1 MKKLICL
8 LTVLALAVAFAC
20 PVFAAEAFVP
30 SISEK
35 DEPGIVPD
43 DEGILGE
50 IYNGDDE
57 IIDKV
62 EEGCLVITPISK
74 AKTSTEIPED
84 AREELLRVYEEL
96 LSGAMTLPYEKDG
109 LDPETMVIRELIDAT
124 WVCEDHPDMLE
135 PEGVTI
141 DLTFDIGVDADTRV
155 YVYVYVDGQ
164 WTSVPV
170 VSNENNQSPARIGR
184 AGTAPVYNNGDGTV
198 TCRFEKLCPIAFCV
212 AAGTGNPPVQTGDQ
226 FNPTIW
232 IVLLAVSAVA
242 LVGVVVLRRK
252 LVK

>member
-8 LTVLALAVAFAC
+8 LTVLALAMAFAC

-30 SISEK
+30 SISDKE
-35 DEPGIVPD
+35 EPDIVPD
-43 DEGILGE
+43 DEGVIGE
-50 IYNGDDE
+50 IWKDDE

-62 EEGCLVITPISK
+62 EGDCLVITPISEILK
-74 AKTSTEIPED
+74 ARAITQIPEE
-84 AREELLRVYEEL
+84 AREEMLYVYDQLR
-96 LSGAMTLPYEKDG
+96 SGDMTLPYEQDG
-109 LDPETMVIRELIDAT
+109 LDPETMVIRELIDAS
-124 WVCEDHPDMLE
+124 WLCEEHPAMLE

-141 DLTFDIGVDADTRV
+141 DLTFDIGVDADTKT
-155 YVYVYVDGQ
+155 YVYVRIDGE
-164 WTSVPV
+164 WTAVPV
-170 VSNENNQSPARIGR
+170 V
-184 AGTAPVYNNGDGTV
+184 NNGDGTV
-198 TCRFEKLCPIAFCV
+198 TCTFEELCPIAFCV
-212 AAGTGNPPVQTGDQ
+212 AAGTGKPPVQTGDT

>member
-1 MKKLICL
+1 MKKVICM
-8 LTVLALAVAFAC
+8 LTVLALAMAFAC
-20 PVFAAEAFVP
+20 PVFAADVFVP

-35 DEPGIVPD
+35 EEPDIVIGE
-43 DEGILGE
+43 EGVLGE
-50 IYNGDDE
+50 IKGEDGV
-57 IIDKV
+57 IDKV
-62 EEGCLVITPISK
+62 EGGCLVITPISK
-74 AKTSTEIPED
+74 VDTSTEIPE
-84 AREELLRVYEEL
+84 ASRTELKYVYQEL
-96 LSGAMTLPYEKDG
+96 LSGNMTLPYEKDG
-109 LDPETMVIRELIDAT
+109 LDPNTMVIRELIDAS
-124 WVCEDHPDMLE
+124 WLCEDHPVMLE

-141 DLTFDIGVDADTRV
+141 DLTFDIGVDANTRV

-170 VSNENNQSPARIGR
+170 VSNKEEQTPAVGR

-226 FNPTIW
+226 FNPTLW

-242 LVGVVVLRRK
+242 LVGVVVLLRK

>member
-8 LTVLALAVAFAC
+8 LTVLALAMAFAC

-30 SISEK
+30 SISDKE
-35 DEPGIVPD
+35 EPDIVPN
-43 DEGILGE
+43 DEGVIGE
-50 IYNGDDE
+50 IWKDDE

-62 EEGCLVITPISK
+62 EGDCLVITPISEILK
-74 AKTSTEIPED
+74 ARAITQIPEE
-84 AREELLRVYEEL
+84 AREEMLYVYDQLR
-96 LSGAMTLPYEKDG
+96 SGDMTLPYEQDG
-109 LDPETMVIRELIDAT
+109 LDPETMVIRELIDAS
-124 WVCEDHPDMLE
+124 WLCEEHPAMLE

-141 DLTFDIGVDADTRV
+141 DLTFDIGVDADTKT
-155 YVYVYVDGQ
+155 YVYVRIDGE
-164 WTSVPV
+164 WTAVPV
-170 VSNENNQSPARIGR
+170 V
-184 AGTAPVYNNGDGTV
+184 NNGDGTV
-198 TCRFEKLCPIAFCV
+198 TCTFEELCPIAFCV
-212 AAGTGNPPVQTGDQ
+212 AAGTGKPPVQTGDT

>member
-8 LTVLALAVAFAC
+8 LTVLALAMAFAC

-30 SISEK
+30 SISDKE
-35 DEPGIVPD
+35 EPDIVPD
-43 DEGILGE
+43 DEGVIGE
-50 IYNGDDE
+50 IWKDDE

-62 EEGCLVITPISK
+62 EGDCLVITPISEILK
-74 AKTSTEIPED
+74 ARAITQIPEE
-84 AREELLRVYEEL
+84 AREEMLYVYDQLR
-96 LSGAMTLPYEKDG
+96 SGDMTLPYEQDG
-109 LDPETMVIRELIDAT
+109 LDPETMVIRELIDAS
-124 WVCEDHPDMLE
+124 WLCEEHPAMLE

-141 DLTFDIGVDADTRV
+141 DLTFDIGVDADTKT
-155 YVYVYVDGQ
+155 YVYVRIDGV
-164 WTSVPV
+164 WTAVPV
-170 VSNENNQSPARIGR
+170 V
-184 AGTAPVYNNGDGTV
+184 NNGDGTV
-198 TCRFEKLCPIAFCV
+198 TCTFEELCPIAFCV
-212 AAGTGNPPVQTGDQ
+212 AAGTGKPPVQTGDT

>member
-1 MKKLICL
+1 MKKLICM
-8 LTVLALAVAFAC
+8 LTVLVLAMAFAC
-20 PVFAAEAFVP
+20 PVFAADVFVP

-35 DEPGIVPD
+35 DEPDIVI
-43 DEGILGE
+43 DEEGVLGE
-50 IYNGDDE
+50 IKGENGV
-57 IIDKV
+57 IDKA
-62 EEGCLVITPISK
+62 EAGCLVITPISK
-74 AKTSTEIPED
+74 VDTSTQIPEA
-84 AREELLRVYEEL
+84 ARTELKYVYQEL
-96 LSGAMTLPYEKDG
+96 LSGNMTLPYELDG